1 MNKVKLLLVSAF
13 AVVSLLAGCAKN
25 ERFQAIER
33 ICIPGTGRRTAFEA
47 AQEVLGKM
55 QFRIDKADAFAGYIK
70 TEPLEAAQFFE
81 LWRSDNV
88 GASNN
93 LEANLQS
100 LRRVAELQ
108 MNQTDNQF
116 CINCQVKTYRLSLPE
131 SEHGGTSQAH
141 ETFSKSQSSLQKF
154 QLSDEQKR
162 NMAWVELGE
171 DKKLA
176 TEILKRLKKE
186 ITKKSEGK

>member
-1 MNKVKLLLVSAF
+1 MNKVKLLPVLGFV
-13 AVVSLLAGCAKN
+13 VVSLLAGCAKN

-33 ICIPGTGRRTAFEA
+33 VCIPGVGRRTAFET
-47 AQEVLGKM
+47 AQQVLGEM

-70 TEPLEAAQFFE
+70 TKPLGAAQLFE

-88 GASNN
+88 GGSNN
-93 LEANLQS
+93 LEANLHS

-131 SEHGGTSQAH
+131 SGHRSISLAYK
-141 ETFSKSQSSLQKF
+141 TFSKSLTSLEKF

-186 ITKKSEGK
+186 IAEKSEGK

>member
-1 MNKVKLLLVSAF
+1 MNKVKLLPVLGF
-13 AVVSLLAGCAKN
+13 AVISLLAGCAKN
-25 ERFQAIER
+25 EQFQSIEE
-33 ICIPGTGRRTAFEA
+33 ICIPVAGRRTAFETT
-47 AQEVLGKM
+47 QQVLGEM

-70 TEPLEAAQFFE
+70 TQPLEAAQFFE

-88 GASNN
+88 GGSNN
-93 LEANLQS
+93 LEANLHS

-108 MNQTDNQF
+108 MNQTENQF
-116 CINCQVKTYRLSLPE
+116 CIKCQVKTYRLSLPE
-131 SEHGGTSQAH
+131 SGHGSISLAY

-176 TEILKRLKKE
+176 TEILKRLEKE
-186 ITKKSEGK
+186 MTEKSEGK